1 MLLGVPG
8 ARLEGLKEVRAH
20 PQSLAQCRKLIKRLG
35 LKRINHADNAGAA
48 DEVAR
53 LGDPSVAAIASSIA
67 GEIYGLEVLADSIED
82 AAHHTT
88 RFLIMAPQGVMPEAG
103 NGPCV
108 TTMVFRVRSVTA
120 GPYTA
125 PGGFAQTGGHL
136 TKRERYIVAGHTT
149 GVS

>member
-67 GEIYGLEVLADSIED
+67 GAIYGLEGLEASLED
-82 AAHHTT
+82 AAHSTT
-88 RFLIMAPQGVMPEAG
+88 RFLIIERPGMVPQ
-103 NGPCV
+103 
-108 TTMVFRVRSVTA
+108 
-120 GPYTA
+120 
-125 PGGFAQTGGHL
+125 
-136 TKRERYIVAGHTT
+136 AGHRPSLHSLAFPGTT
-149 GVS
+149 VPAHHYKPLD